1 MTAPRYI
8 EESFPIVQLNPL
20 SARERN
26 WFKPIYKM
34 HKWFARRSSSIF
46 RAILLAAALPARGE
60 DGEPIDLMEEFYKG
74 HADDPRLRRPD
85 GKPLKVLDPFMGGGT
100 TVVEALRLGFEVVGI
115 DYNPIAWFIV
125 KGMTAP
131 VDLDELD
138 AAYERVAAKV
148 KDKLLDMYR
157 TRCPVTGD
165 EADIIYA
172 FWVKQGICVD
182 PTCKGVTD
190 LFKGYVV
197 GRIQGDL
204 GVWYF
209 PDIECRNCGVS
220 FDWENERCTIT
231 AGGAQILGKM
241 PAGKKSSRDQM
252 FAFGLPEDGVA
263 CPSCDAKLTLSDLPY
278 KPKRKKKKV
287 LVQVLVD
294 PSTGDFFEVRGEL
307 PDEVVA
313 PKSGHAFEPKKGPA
327 ARGKFHCVS
336 CGRIQAIVESAQA
349 NGRPLP
355 FKYYGFYAHAP
366 HASRDAKAKA
376 RAAKLGLPTNND
388 KWFAAI
394 TAYDLAK
401 IDTAEEELRARWEE
415 LPLPTQEIP
424 EGRNFRDLRRQAYL
438 KWTDLYGPRQLFG
451 TALLLEAIAGATGE
465 SRDALLGAFQ
475 SFVDYATRLCRFN
488 ILGNKVESTTSAHDY
503 RNPTAVAEVNL
514 WGTGPGRGTYSN
526 YVAKY
531 LDGLASRDVSFA
543 KSGAERPHSMW
554 HVDLRQC
561 SATSL
566 DIVDGDVDVV
576 VTDPPYAGAVQYA
589 EMSDLSYT
597 WLTRVLQRDYS
608 EFAPEVTLKSQEI
621 IEDNRSKHP
630 AWYFEQ
636 LTEAWRE
643 CRRVLKDDGLLVF
656 TFHHKEG
663 DRWTGLLKSLFDAGF
678 YLVAAYPTHSEALNS
693 IVIQAT
699 KGITYD
705 IIHVCRKREKEVT
718 TIPWTLLRKRVQ
730 KEARELL
737 AQIEKSGDPLPS
749 PDVWMILLGKSL
761 HLFSQHYGKVL
772 DHDGSALTLEDA
784 MARLR
789 VLVREVRGESLPL
802 PGALEDVDGL
812 TKVYLLHVAG
822 KDKGWTRDGLHKELR
837 GYAHGPDDLKSA
849 SLIRSDPHDKYRWV
863 PVAPLGRGEEL
874 ENRRHHDLVDRM
886 HQLLAKADRGE
897 DVEAVLRTYGG
908 RSLIAEGLRYLAKRD
923 TSVRDLAKLIC
934 RVIDDL
940 GGEDEA
946 TNQPQLGLF

>member
-1 MTAPRYI
+1 MTTPRYI

-26 WFKPIYKM
+26 AFKPIYKM

-46 RAILLAAALPARGE
+46 RAILLAAALPARDD
-60 DGEPIDLMEEFYKG
+60 DGKPIDLMEEFYKG
-74 HADDPRLRRPD
+74 HADDPRFRRPD

-125 KGMTAP
+125 KGMTTP
-131 VDLDELD
+131 VDLNELD
-138 AAYERVAAKV
+138 TAYERVAANV

-157 TRCPVTGD
+157 TRCPVTSD
-165 EADIIYA
+165 AADIIYA

-182 PTCKGVTD
+182 PTCKGITD
-190 LFKGYVV
+190 LFKSYEVA
-197 GRIQGDL
+197 RKRGDATIR
-204 GVWYF
+204 YYEARC
-209 PDIECRNCGVS
+209 PSCKAE
-220 FDWENERCTIT
+220 FDWETNRCTIT
-231 AGGAQILGKM
+231 AGGRQIDGQNGV
-241 PAGKKSSRDQM
+241 AGKKRPAGTR
-252 FAFGLPEDGVA
+252 FAFGLEAEGVA
-263 CPSCDAKLTLSDLPY
+263 CPECEGRVDLTSFDR
-278 KPKRKKKKV
+278 KPKPKTKKV
-287 LVQVLVD
+287 ALHVLID
-294 PSTGDFFEVRGEL
+294 PSTGDFFEVRGEI
-307 PDEVVA
+307 PDEAVA
-313 PKSGHAFEPKKGPA
+313 PESGHAFQPKKGPA
-327 ARGKFHCVS
+327 ARGKYHCRA
-336 CGRIQAIVESAQA
+336 CGRLQAIVASAQA
-349 NGRPLP
+349 HGEPLP
-355 FKYYGFYAHAP
+355 FKYYGFYAHTP
-366 HASRDAKAKA
+366 HSSRDAKAKA

-388 KWFAAI
+388 KWFAPVADD
-394 TAYDLAK
+394 DLARVEA
-401 IDTAEEELRARWEE
+401 AEKELGERWNE
-415 LPLPTQEIP
+415 LPLPTQEIYD
-424 EGRNFRDLRRQAYL
+424 GYNTNRLVIHQYKRWSDAYGARHL
-438 KWTDLYGPRQLFG
+438 LALS
-451 TALLLEAIAGATGE
+451 ALLVELIREAD
-465 SRDALLGAFQ
+465 RDQRNLLLGAFQ
-475 SFVDYATRLCRFN
+475 SCLD
-488 ILGNKVESTTSAHDY
+488 STSHLTSYHHSRNMLREVTAAHDY
-503 RNPTAVAEVNL
+503 RNPTTAAEVSI
-514 WGTGPGRGTYSN
+514 WGTGQGTGSFVN
-526 YVAKY
+526 RVAIMRR
-531 LDGLASRDVSFA
+531 AVESFEEMVGTA
-543 KSGAERPHSMW
+543 TLLLG
-554 HVDLRQC
+554 
-561 SATSL
+561 SATDSPGA
-566 DIVDGDVDVV
+566 DGDYDLV
-576 VTDPPYAGAVQYA
+576 VTDPPYAGSVQYG
-589 EMSDLSYT
+589 EMSDWFHV
-597 WLTRVLQRDYS
+597 WLQRVLAEEYEPFAS
-608 EFAPEVTLKSQEI
+608 EVALKSREI
-621 IEDNRSKHP
+621 IENGADKDSS
-630 AWYFEQ
+630 WYFEQ
-636 LTEAWRE
+636 LTDAWRE
-643 CRRVLKDDGLLVF
+643 CHRVLKDDGLLVF
-656 TFHHKEG
+656 TFHHREG
-663 DRWTGLLKSLFDAGF
+663 DRWTGLLKALFDAGF
-678 YLVAAYPTHSEALNS
+678 YLIAAYPTHSEALNS

-749 PDVWMILLGKSL
+749 PDVWMILLGKAL

-822 KDKGWTRDGLHKELR
+822 KDKGWKRDDLHKELR
-837 GYAHGPDDLKSA
+837 GYAHGPGNLKSA
-849 SLIRSDPHDKYRWV
+849 GLIRPDPNDKHRWV

-940 GGEDEA
+940 GGEDETA
-946 TNQPQLGLF
+946 NQPQLALF